1 MTAITAITAQ
11 STVGVDAIEAVS
23 PELIRAQ
30 VRAVARDIGIDA
42 VKIGMLG
49 TAETIAAVVQA
60 LDEIAE
66 LTPGAPPPVVLDPVM
81 VSESGAQL
89 LHPDARRA
97 LIVQLLPRVT
107 VVTPNIPEARVLAA
121 DTEAQQDAPALA
133 VAIHA
138 LGPRIVVVTGG
149 HRTEAVDVF
158 YDGSKLVEITGERF
172 PSGAAHGSGCTHSS
186 VLAAR
191 LARGDTPLQAA
202 RVARRRAGE
211 AVRDGLRSIGAG
223 AGPVDILGIG

>member
-1 MTAITAITAQ
+1 
-11 STVGVDAIEAVS
+11 
-23 PELIRAQ
+23 
-30 VRAVARDIGIDA
+30 
-42 VKIGMLG
+42 
-49 TAETIAAVVQA
+49 
-60 LDEIAE
+60 
-66 LTPGAPPPVVLDPVM
+66 VVLDPVM